1 MTRRELLS
9 HPVAIVGVLMTT
21 ASAVVFIALVIAML
35 AGMLVNP
42 YAGLVVFI
50 AIPALFVAGLLLVPV
65 GARLQRRKLARD
77 PQAVIDYPVLDFRRA
92 SVRRTAVIITALTAV
107 NVIIVL
113 LAGYGTLH
121 WMESPTFCGQVCHTP
136 MHPQHAAWQSAAH
149 ARIACAECHISDG
162 VSGFMYAKMSG
173 LRQLAHVVTNSVPKP
188 IPPGAHMQPG
198 AQAKTC
204 AGCHQP
210 GKRTGDRLRVIREYA
225 DDEANGETATVLQ
238 LHVNPGSTT
247 STRAIHWHANPAIRI
262 EYVATDP
269 QHETIPYVKVTD
281 AAGNVKEYVA
291 PDTSEQTISTGE
303 RRVMDCVDCHNTV
316 GHPISATPERAV
328 DNAIAAGQV
337 SRTLPF
343 ARREG
348 VRLVKAS
355 YPSQDAA
362 DQAIDE
368 GLRAFYQKQAGS
380 SDEELR
386 RAVRAFQDVYRR
398 NVFPTMNVTWGSY
411 PDQKGHV
418 TSNGCFRCHDD
429 SHAAKDGSTISADCE
444 YCHKQLE

>member
-1 MTRRELLS
+1 MGFLHAKLS
-9 HPVAIVGVLMTT
+9 GV
-21 ASAVVFIALVIAML
+21 
-35 AGMLVNP
+35 
-42 YAGLVVFI
+42 
-50 AIPALFVAGLLLVPV
+50 
-65 GARLQRRKLARD
+65 
-77 PQAVIDYPVLDFRRA
+77 
-92 SVRRTAVIITALTAV
+92 
-107 NVIIVL
+107 
-113 LAGYGTLH
+113 
-121 WMESPTFCGQVCHTP
+121 
-136 MHPQHAAWQSAAH
+136 
-149 ARIACAECHISDG
+149 
-162 VSGFMYAKMSG
+162 
-173 LRQLAHVVTNSVPKP
+173 RQLAHVATNTYPRPV
-188 IPPGAHMQPG
+188 PPGAQMGPG
-198 AQAKTC
+198 AQAMTC
-204 AGCHQP
+204 TGCHQP
-210 GKRTGDRLRVIREYA
+210 GRRTGDRLRVIREYA
-225 DDEANGETATVLQ
+225 DDEANAETATVLQ

-247 STRAIHWHANPAIRI
+247 STRAIHWHASPAVRI

-269 QHETIPYVKVTD
+269 RHETIPYVKVTD

-291 PDTSEQTISTGE
+291 PDTSEQTISAGE
-303 RRVMDCVDCHNTV
+303 RRVMDCIDCHNTV

-355 YPSQDAA
+355 YPSQEAA

-398 NVFPTMNVTWGSY
+398 NVFPTMNVTWGFY